1 MEAAMKRTLTTRL
14 QIGLLTAA
22 SVAIAATAFAQG
34 GPGPARGYGPGYGA
48 GPCAEGGYGPGMMG
62 GGMRG
67 GMWGGGVQ
75 QARLDAA
82 KGALNLTDAQQSAWN
97 KYAETVKSQVEARQK
112 LHEKMFN
119 AAPEERAALHDT
131 MYSFNVES
139 AKAIAAARDE
149 LYTALTPEQKA
160 TADRYLN
167 APRYAYRGGP
177 RF

>member
-1 MEAAMKRTLTTRL
+1 MKRTLTIGLR
-14 QIGLLTAA
+14 IGLLTAA

-34 GPGPARGYGPGYGA
+34 SPGRGYGPGYGA
-48 GPCAEGGYGPGMMG
+48 APCAQGAYGPGMMG

-75 QARLDAA
+75 QARLDAL
-82 KGALNLTDAQQSAWN
+82 KGALNLTDAQQPAWN
-97 KYAETVKSQVEARQK
+97 KYVETVKSQVEARQK
-112 LHEKMFN
+112 LHAQMFN
-119 AAPEERAALHDT
+119 AAPEERAAMHDT

-149 LYTALTPEQKA
+149 LYAALTPEQKT
-160 TADRYLN
+160 TAERYLN
-167 APRYAYRGGP
+167 ATRFAHRSGP